1 MTGVLAGL
9 TFPHLEYNPIPL
21 LLPRAHDAEGREP
34 QPSPETPG
42 AAGGAPGGAAFGRKA
57 SQTCPL
63 QNARASRDG
72 LATRSRQARGRT
84 SRKGSSQG
92 CLASTLAPPGAP
104 SPHGEKEKGMR
115 AHPGAPEKPSPGV
128 AERWLMQERMA
139 NREWTTEP
147 FPYSLFATRHSLLVR
162 HRPSSDW
169 PSAMTRHR
177 PA

>member
-57 SQTCPL
+57 SQTYPL

-72 LATRSRQARGRT
+72 LAIRSRQGSRT
-84 SRKGSSQG
+84 DLSQRFVTRVPRKHSGASRRSISSQEEMKTG
-92 CLASTLAPPGAP
+92 QGSPRPSMQRMIGRAYSANSGPGKL
-104 SPHGEKEKGMR
+104 SHGLSHFVPNKSARCALYFHAKEKII
-115 AHPGAPEKPSPGV
+115 AHADAAS
-128 AERWLMQERMA
+128 R
-139 NREWTTEP
+139 
-147 FPYSLFATRHSLLVR
+147 
-162 HRPSSDW
+162 
-169 PSAMTRHR
+169 
-177 PA
+177 